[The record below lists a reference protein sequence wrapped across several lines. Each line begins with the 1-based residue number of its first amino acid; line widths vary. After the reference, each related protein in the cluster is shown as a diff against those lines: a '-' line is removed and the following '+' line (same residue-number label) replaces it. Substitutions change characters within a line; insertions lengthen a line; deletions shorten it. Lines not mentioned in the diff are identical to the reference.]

1 MKTTNRSILR
11 LSKLAGYGMLVFS
24 ILACQA
30 LAGGTPAPEGT
41 MQLDDGMVK
50 VKADTGDWVPVAG
63 KATFELVGKLDDTD
77 PWIVSG
83 QTLTTNETTQIDE
96 GLQTGDTVRVRGAV
110 LDDDTWVA
118 YFIEK
123 VDEQTEPIIILIGV
137 VDSVDPWVVN
147 GITLIVTD
155 ETDIQGEIAVGM
167 VVRVEILLLE
177 DGTWE
182 VLSITLLG
190 ETTEDSG
197 CVTVIATVVSMSGG
211 ELQFLGWPDTVTFMP
226 DQQTANENNQGEDD
240 DEDDEDDEGGGVT
253 VSVGQTVTAVVCV
266 SEDGQLIIVQIIIL
280 IPGESAN
287 DMEGGKV
294 LVCHKPNKKGG
305 HTLSLPQSAVPAHLG
320 HGDTLGACP

>member
-1 MKTTNRSILR
+1 MKKTNRSNWRSL
-11 LSKLAGYGMLVFS
+11 KLAGYGMLILS
-24 ILACQA
+24 LLACQA

-41 MQLDDGMVK
+41 MQLDDGVVK

-83 QTLTTNETTQIDE
+83 QTLTTSETTQIDE
-96 GLQTGDTVRVRGAV
+96 GLQVGDTVRVRGAV

-147 GITLIVTD
+147 GITLNVTE

-167 VVRVEILLLE
+167 IVRVEILLLE

-190 ETTEDSG
+190 ETTESSG

-226 DQQTANENNQGEDD
+226 DQQNTNENDQGDEDD
-240 DEDDEDDEGGGVT
+240 DEDDEGGVIT
-253 VSVGQTVTAVVCV
+253 VSIGQTVTAVVCV
-266 SEDGQLIIVQIIIL
+266 SEDGQLIIVQIIVL

-287 DMEGGKV
+287 DLEGEKV
-294 LVCHKPNKKGG
+294 LVCHKPDKKGG
-305 HTLSLPQSAVPAHLG
+305 HTLSLPQSAVPAHLA
-320 HGDTLGACP
+320 HGDKLGACP

>member
-11 LSKLAGYGMLVFS
+11 FLKLAGYGMIVLS

-30 LAGGTPAPEGT
+30 LAGGTPAPKGT
-41 MQLDDGMVK
+41 MQLDDGVVK
-50 VKADTGDWVPVAG
+50 VKADSGDWVPVAG

-83 QTLTTNETTQIDE
+83 QTLTTNETTQIGE
-96 GLQTGDTVRVRGAV
+96 GLQVGDTVRVRGAV

-118 YFIEK
+118 YFIEE

-147 GITLIVTD
+147 GITLNVTD
-155 ETDIQGEIAVGM
+155 DTDIQGEIKVGM
-167 VVRVEILLLE
+167 IVRVEILLLE

-182 VLSITLLG
+182 VLSIALLG
-190 ETTEDSG
+190 DVTETSG
-197 CVTVIATVVSMSGG
+197 CVTVIATVVSVSG
-211 ELQFLGWPDTVTFMP
+211 EDIQFLGWPDTVTFMP
-226 DQQTANENNQGEDD
+226 AQQNTNENNQGDEDD
-240 DEDDEDDEGGGVT
+240 DEDENDEGGGVT

-280 IPGESAN
+280 VPSEGAN
-287 DMEGGKV
+287 DVEGEKV
-294 LVCHKPNKKGG
+294 LVCHKPQKNR
-305 HTLSLPQSAVPAHLG
+305 HTLSLPPSAVPAHLG
-320 HGDTLGACP
+320 HGDTLGPCP

>member
-1 MKTTNRSILR
+1 MKKTNRSNWRSL
-11 LSKLAGYGMLVFS
+11 KLAGYGMLILS
-24 ILACQA
+24 LLACQA
-30 LAGGTPAPEGT
+30 LAGGTPAPEGM
-41 MQLDDGMVK
+41 MQLDDGV
-50 VKADTGDWVPVAG
+50 VQVNANTGDWVPVAG

-110 LDDDTWVA
+110 LDDDTWVV

-137 VDSVDPWVVN
+137 VDSIDPWVVN

-190 ETTEDSG
+190 ETTETSG
-197 CVTVIATVVSMSGG
+197 CVTVIATVVSVSGG

-240 DEDDEDDEGGGVT
+240 DEDDEDNEGGGVT

-287 DMEGGKV
+287 DMEGEKV
-294 LVCHKPNKKGG
+294 LVCHKPDKKGG
-305 HTLSLPQSAVPAHLG
+305 HTLSLPQSAVPAHLA
-320 HGDTLGACP
+320 HGDKLGACP